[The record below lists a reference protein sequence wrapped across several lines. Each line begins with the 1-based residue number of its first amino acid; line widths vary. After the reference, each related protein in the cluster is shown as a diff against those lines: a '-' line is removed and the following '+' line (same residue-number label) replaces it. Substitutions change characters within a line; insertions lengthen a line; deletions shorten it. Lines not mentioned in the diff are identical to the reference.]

1 MRNDKHLA
9 IQLRKRN
16 KSYNKISEELSIPK
30 STLTDWFSDI
40 KWSQKIKK
48 ELARRANYIAKK
60 RLRLINKGRRKMWEA
75 WREEARQQARNDFPK
90 LKKDPLFIAGLM
102 LYWGEG
108 DSKIEN
114 SQVRLSNTNPDLIR
128 LFSLFLQQICEVPI
142 QKIKAA
148 LILYPDLEEKACISF
163 WSTKSLIPIYQF
175 SKTQFI
181 KGKHPTK
188 KLNYGICMIH
198 LTSRQL
204 KEKIF
209 IWINLFQKQFS

>member
-9 IQLRKRN
+9 IRLRKKG
-16 KSYNKISEELSIPK
+16 KSYNKISKELDIPK
-30 STLTDWFSDI
+30 STLSDWFSDTI
-40 KWSQKIKK
+40 WSQGIKRMLTRK
-48 ELARRANYIAKK
+48 ANYIAKK
-60 RLRLINKGRRKMWEA
+60 RLRLINKGRRKMWEE
-75 WREEARQQARNDFPK
+75 WREKARQEARKDFPQ
-90 LKKDPLFIAGLM
+90 LKKNPLFIAGLM

-108 DSKIEN
+108 DSRIEN

-128 LFSLFLQQICEVPI
+128 LFSLFLQQICRVPM
-142 QKIKAA
+142 QKIKVA
-148 LILYPDLEEKACISF
+148 LILYPDLEERVCVPF
-163 WSTKSLIPIYQF
+163 WSAKSQIPKNQF

-188 KLNYGICMIH
+188 KLNYGICMVH

-209 IWINLFQKQFS
+209 VWINLFHKQF

>member
-9 IQLRKRN
+9 TKLRK
-16 KSYNKISEELSIPK
+16 KGISYNKISKELNIPK
-30 STLTDWFSDI
+30 STLSDWLSDT
-40 KWSQKIKK
+40 KWSQGIKK
-48 ELARRANYIAKK
+48 ELERKANNAARK
-60 RLRLINKGRRKMWEA
+60 RLRILNKGRQKMWEA

-90 LKKDPLFIAGLM
+90 LKRNPLFIAGLM

-114 SQVRLSNTNPDLIR
+114 SQVRLSNTSPNLIK
-128 LFSLFLQQICEVPI
+128 LFSLFLKNICALPI
-142 QKIKAA
+142 ERIKIS
-148 LILYPDLEEKACISF
+148 LILYPDLNEKSCVSF
-163 WSTKSLIPIYQF
+163 WSAAAGIPENQFRKSQI
-175 SKTQFI
+175 I

-188 KLNYGICMIH
+188 KLAYGICMIH

-209 IWINLFQKQFS
+209 VWINLFHKQF